1 MAEGGR
7 GMVGGKGRRMVGR
20 EGKGGEIE
28 DGVTKE
34 EESSKIVFSEQ
45 V

>member
-20 EGKGGEIE
+20 EGKERNRGWGDKGRGE
-28 DGVTKE
+28 
-34 EESSKIVFSEQ
+34 
-45 V
+45 